1 MSKQVEAC
9 RNVSKRV
16 ETCPKFS
23 NLAIAIDMVKS
34 LNGKMS
40 MWKKVQIEII
50 GLTLK
55 SMQYVRKQELWYVI
69 KAKFIMQT
77 KIEEVGQPLSSP
89 LPNRPCL
96 YASCK

>member
-1 MSKQVEAC
+1 MSKH
-9 RNVSKRV
+9 V

-40 MWKKVQIEII
+40 MWKKVQIEI

-55 SMQYVRKQELWYVI
+55 SMHYVRKQEL
-69 KAKFIMQT
+69 
-77 KIEEVGQPLSSP
+77 
-89 LPNRPCL
+89 
-96 YASCK
+96 